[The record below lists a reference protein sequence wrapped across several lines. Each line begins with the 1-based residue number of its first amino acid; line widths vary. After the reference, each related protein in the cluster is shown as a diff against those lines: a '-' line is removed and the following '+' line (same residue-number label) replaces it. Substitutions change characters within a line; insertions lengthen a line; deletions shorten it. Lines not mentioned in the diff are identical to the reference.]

1 MMKQGILYTILSVFL
16 LISCQQENDT
26 VLSGEGFLSVGG
38 IEIQSQTN
46 TEVASRAA
54 DDITWTVELWKGEEM
69 LRTLSAEDMQDKV
82 ELDAADDYMLK
93 VFSPNYGVEKSW
105 TNDEKGEPVYYKE
118 VPFSV
123 KQGETTGL
131 KVQVPMI
138 TFAVSLD
145 LSAVLGDWLQE
156 YSFTVTSG
164 ERVVSLANGETA
176 YFAHSDGASFSYQLS
191 VTNSDAEEN
200 VLKGEWG
207 TKEDET
213 VTANT
218 VYTVVYNWS
227 TQSLSLEK

>member
-1 MMKQGILYTILSVFL
+1 MKKKILYILLGVFL

-69 LRTLSAEDMQDKV
+69 LRTLSAEDMQDKI
-82 ELDAADDYMLK
+82 ELATADDYMLK
-93 VFSPNYGVEKSW
+93 VYSPNYGTEKNW

-145 LSAVLGDWLQE
+145 LSAVLVGDWLQE
-156 YSFTVTSG
+156 YSFTVTSA
-164 ERVVSLANGETA
+164 ERAVSLKDGETA
-176 YFAHSDGASFSYQLS
+176 YFAHSDGVSFSYELS
-191 VTNSDAEEN
+191 VTNSDAEVN

-207 TKEDET
+207 VHEGET
-213 VTANT
+213 VNRNT
-218 VYTVVYNWS
+218 VYTVVYDWN
-227 TQSLSLEK
+227 TRSLSLEK